1 MTQIFEEL
9 FRAWCVPYR
18 PDMVPAYLRDDPVT
32 AYGQY
37 SFEMGFKL
45 GMQLAAASLDPELL
59 IKIP

>member
-1 MTQIFEEL
+1 
-9 FRAWCVPYR
+9 
-18 PDMVPAYLRDDPVT
+18 MVPAYLRDDPVT